1 MIEATV
7 PEDAN
12 VVGKVVDTEHPTA
25 ITESVVIPPDPECG
39 NAIAESYESMC
50 IDVEPFSL
58 PVALIS
64 REVQI
69 DLVNIISE
77 MKCQRILAGI
87 VVFLQ
92 LVFTLFFLLYQSY
105 GFGFY
110 CAGLFVIEV
119 LTWVFTY
126 YYSRKLMLTISS
138 FQLHRRLNPTAASC
152 YALDMLRSLFCS
164 WCMRT
169 KCL

>member
-1 MIEATV
+1 MSQPAAIEAMV
-7 PEDAN
+7 PEEAN

-25 ITESVVIPPDPECG
+25 IAESVVIPPDPEYG
-39 NAIAESYESMC
+39 DAIADSYESMC

-58 PVALIS
+58 SGVLMS

-87 VVFLQ
+87 VACMQ
-92 LVFTLFFLLYQSY
+92 LVFTLFFLLYRSY
-105 GFGFY
+105 GFGLY

-119 LTWVFTY
+119 LTWLFTY

-138 FQLHRRLNPTAASC
+138 FLLHVCFNHSVVYCCAS
-152 YALDMLRSLFCS
+152 DM
-164 WCMRT
+164 
-169 KCL
+169 